1 MNNIFYY
8 DLETTSLD
16 IENARI
22 LQIAILDGNG
32 VYKLNKYVNPGND
45 VIITNSDIHSITRE
59 VLKMNSAKG
68 FTDVFD
74 EIYEYLSG
82 IREDIYLIAHNNFR
96 YDKRVL
102 ERECERN
109 NRKIPNNWLFGDTIP
124 LYKEFFPNKKRGYS
138 LGVLYKDITE
148 VDIVDA
154 HNAMADVYALKLVF
168 EKIWGK
174 IKNYKN
180 LKERCI
186 LGNEYEKKEN
196 IKIESIMGVGPA
208 TKLKLNKCNIFTVK
222 DFVEYVDC
230 NTYNNFKVDC
240 KSKLNI
246 SYYGEFEN
254 IIRVMYSDL
263 KYYIENY
270 N

>member
-1 MNNIFYY
+1 MNMNNIFYY

-16 IENARI
+16 IENAKI

-45 VIITNSDIHSITRE
+45 VIITNSDIHSINRE

-124 LYKEFFPNKKRGYS
+124 LLS
-138 LGVLYKDITE
+138 LI
-148 VDIVDA
+148 
-154 HNAMADVYALKLVF
+154 H
-168 EKIWGK
+168 
-174 IKNYKN
+174 
-180 LKERCI
+180 
-186 LGNEYEKKEN
+186 
-196 IKIESIMGVGPA
+196 
-208 TKLKLNKCNIFTVK
+208 
-222 DFVEYVDC
+222 
-230 NTYNNFKVDC
+230 
-240 KSKLNI
+240 I
-246 SYYGEFEN
+246 SEPTRPY
-254 IIRVMYSDL
+254 
-263 KYYIENY
+263 
-270 N
+270 